1 MLKLEYPN
9 ILSISILTKGDET
22 MTFKLTN
29 LFLITLIALVTLVG
43 CEKAQKMVVDGVPA
57 DGTMDET
64 MADTEA
70 IPVKFVLLI
79 DYPEG
84 GKDAYIAWVTS
95 VVPTLQAPEEVVR
108 IRSYDNVDPEMSP
121 NRLVEWDFNS
131 FLDMAT
137 YLNRPEIAEILE
149 DIPNHSSVSTA
160 HTFIQRSDYSKETE
174 GDLPIKGV
182 ILVDY
187 PLGGKQAYLEW
198 VASISSALVAP
209 PQLKA
214 TASYDNYYGES
225 PHRLVELE
233 FESQEDIDAYEAL
246 EDIMAIEAELD
257 NRAGS
262 WVLHTFELRSDYI
275 NE

>member
-1 MLKLEYPN
+1 MNLKLE
-9 ILSISILTKGDET
+9 
-22 MTFKLTN
+22 N
-29 LFLITLIALVTLVG
+29 LLLIILIALVALAG
-43 CEKAQKMVVDGVPA
+43 CEKAQRVVVDGVPA
-57 DGTMDET
+57 DSTMDET
-64 MADTEA
+64 MTDMEA
-70 IPVKFVLLI
+70 VPVKFVLLI

-84 GKDAYIAWVTS
+84 GKDAYIAWVAS
-95 VVPTLQAPEEVVR
+95 VAPTLQAPEEVVR
-108 IRSYDNVDPEMSP
+108 IRSYDNEDPEMSP
-121 NRLVEWDFNS
+121 NRLVEWEFNS

-137 YLNRPEIAEILE
+137 YLNRPEIAAILE

-160 HTFIQRSDYSKETE
+160 HTFIQRSDYSKDAE
-174 GDLPIKGV
+174 GDLPVKG
-182 ILVDY
+182 ILLIDY

-233 FESQEDIDAYEAL
+233 FASQEDSDAYEAL
-246 EDIMAIEAELD
+246 EGIMAIEAELD
-257 NRAGS
+257 NQAGS
-262 WVLHTFELRSDYI
+262 WVSHTFELRSDYI

>member
-1 MLKLEYPN
+1 MNLKLE
-9 ILSISILTKGDET
+9 
-22 MTFKLTN
+22 N
-29 LFLITLIALVTLVG
+29 LLLIILIALVALAG
-43 CEKAQKMVVDGVPA
+43 CEKAQRMVVDGVPA
-57 DGTMDET
+57 DSTMDET
-64 MADTEA
+64 MTDTEA

-84 GKDAYIAWVTS
+84 GKDAYIAWVAS
-95 VVPTLQAPEEVVR
+95 VAPTLQAPEEVVR
-108 IRSYDNVDPEMSP
+108 IRSYDNEDPEMSP
-121 NRLVEWDFNS
+121 NRLVEWEFNS

-137 YLNRPEIAEILE
+137 YLNRPEIAAILE

-160 HTFIQRSDYSKETE
+160 HTFIQRSDYSKDAE
-174 GDLPIKGV
+174 GDLPVKG
-182 ILVDY
+182 ILLIDY

-198 VASISSALVAP
+198 VASVSSGLVAP

-233 FESQEDIDAYEAL
+233 FASQEDSDAYEAL
-246 EDIMAIEAELD
+246 EGIMAIEAELD
-257 NRAGS
+257 NQAGS
-262 WVLHTFELRSDYI
+262 WVSHTFELRSDYI

>member
-1 MLKLEYPN
+1 MNLKLE
-9 ILSISILTKGDET
+9 
-22 MTFKLTN
+22 N
-29 LFLITLIALVTLVG
+29 LLLIILIALVALAG
-43 CEKAQKMVVDGVPA
+43 CEKAQRMVVDGVPA
-57 DGTMDET
+57 DSTMDET
-64 MADTEA
+64 MTDMEA
-70 IPVKFVLLI
+70 VPVKFVLLI

-84 GKDAYIAWVTS
+84 GKDAYIAWVAS
-95 VVPTLQAPEEVVR
+95 VAPTLQAPEEVVR
-108 IRSYDNVDPEMSP
+108 IRSYDNEDPEMSP
-121 NRLVEWDFNS
+121 NRLVEWEFNS

-137 YLNRPEIAEILE
+137 YLNRPEIAAILE

-160 HTFIQRSDYSKETE
+160 HTFIQRSDYSKDAE
-174 GDLPIKGV
+174 GDLPVKG
-182 ILVDY
+182 ILLIDY

-233 FESQEDIDAYEAL
+233 FASQEDSDAYEAL
-246 EDIMAIEAELD
+246 EGIMAIEAELD
-257 NRAGS
+257 NQAGS
-262 WVLHTFELRSDYI
+262 WVSHTFELRSDYI